1 MGMVL
6 LGMGGITLAALAFQ
20 FVCFLN
26 SSKEKRE

>member
-20 FVCFLN
+20 FLCYLT
-26 SSKEKRE
+26 SPKGES